1 MTHFLARPY
10 LLALATLLLLAA
22 TSSVHA
28 QRRESSFSFGS
39 LRPDGITRRVDGRSY
54 TMLTYQGMVAKS
66 RTVSTGVFVDIGGN
80 NTFGNNNRYYY
91 GTGQSFF
98 RPYHTLYGAGFQ
110 GRVIVPST
118 TGNNLYAS
126 AGLGHYNLVEYERV
140 AANYY
145 DYYYNNSNPFY
156 DIQRGSLYLGMT
168 AKMSLG
174 IEFRR
179 KFFIE
184 ATYHRPVKAISNQ
197 RGLTGFGVSLGAR
210 L

>member
-1 MTHFLARPY
+1 MTHFSVRAC
-10 LLALATLLLLAA
+10 LLAPVALLLTTLP
-22 TSSVHA
+22 TQA
-28 QRRESSFSFGS
+28 QRRESSLSLGS

-54 TMLTYQGMVAKS
+54 TMFTYQGMVAKS
-66 RTVSTGVFVDIGGN
+66 RLASAGVFVDIGSN
-80 NTFGNNNRYYY
+80 NTFDNNRRYYY
-91 GTGQSFF
+91 ATGQSFY
-98 RPYHTLYGAGFQ
+98 RPYQTLYGLGFQ
-110 GRVIVPST
+110 GRIVAPST

-145 DYYYNNSNPFY
+145 NYYYNNSNPYY
-156 DIQRGSLYLGMT
+156 DIPRGSLYLGMT

-174 IEFRR
+174 IEFQR